1 MKFRGSREVNAA
13 SSVVSVLAAMLMGV
27 FTLFV
32 PKEMPSAIFA
42 VAEEATS
49 GGLQAFDH
57 FNIADE
63 QSILGS
69 LSRNLRGGADP
80 ATILPEIHSVV
91 QSQRHMLQEL
101 YDVYEEGDVA
111 AFHHAFRA
119 LAGEA
124 SGEETALETHLP
136 QFVDL

>member
-1 MKFRGSREVNAA
+1 
-13 SSVVSVLAAMLMGV
+13 MLIGI
-27 FTLFV
+27 FTLCV
-32 PKEMPSAIFA
+32 PKGMPSAIFA
-42 VAEEATS
+42 AAEEATS

-63 QSILGS
+63 QSRLGS

-101 YDVYEEGDVA
+101 YEVYEEGDGVA
-111 AFHHAFRA
+111 FDQAFKS
-119 LAGEA
+119 LAGVA
-124 SGEETALETHLP
+124 SGEETSLDTRRP
-136 QFVDL
+136 QLVDL